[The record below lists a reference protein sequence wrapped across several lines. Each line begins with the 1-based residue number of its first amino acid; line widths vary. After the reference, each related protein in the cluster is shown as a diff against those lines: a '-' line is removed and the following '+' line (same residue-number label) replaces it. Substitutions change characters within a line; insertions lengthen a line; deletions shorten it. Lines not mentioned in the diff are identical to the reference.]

1 MGKTKDFEKD
11 WKFTLR
17 IFHEDGK
24 IQKMKVANEY
34 HAQNVL
40 SLLFVFG
47 DENAKNDIVFAELL
61 GTKIFAWRHSKGIT
75 IRNATDDFLKECDEI
90 SPKGFEYLE
99 KNIKERS

>member
-1 MGKTKDFEKD
+1 MVRQNIKNLEKD

-24 IQKMKVANEY
+24 IQKMRVANPY

-40 SLLFVFG
+40 SLLFVIG
-47 DENAKNDIVFAELL
+47 DEKEENDIVFAELL

-75 IRNATDDFLKECDEI
+75 IRNATQSFIDGCKEM
-90 SPKGFEYLE
+90 K
-99 KNIKERS
+99 KENE